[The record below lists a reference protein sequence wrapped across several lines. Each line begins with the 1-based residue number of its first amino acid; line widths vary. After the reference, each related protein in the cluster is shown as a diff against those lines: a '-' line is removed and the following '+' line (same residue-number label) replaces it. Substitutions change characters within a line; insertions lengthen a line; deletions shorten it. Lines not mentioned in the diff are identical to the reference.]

1 MSVRTV
7 VGFDIIDIRRY
18 FGIAERS
25 FGKLFDIGIHTDP
38 MAVDVNPKNI
48 FLRSDPDVADW
59 PIKNCT
65 KKDPAEFFSIFFIR
79 HYLLKKKSSIRFRS
93 STVQY
98 AQFLSTVISY
108 KFLNNIY
115 FLCKKK

>member
-7 VGFDIIDIRRY
+7 VRFDIIDIRRY

-38 MAVDVNPKNI
+38 MAVGVNPKNI
-48 FLRSDPDVADW
+48 FFFFYPDVADW

-79 HYLLKKKSSIRFRS
+79 HYFLKKKIVDQTQILYSAICPISLNGN
-93 STVQY
+93 
-98 AQFLSTVISY
+98 FLQIS
-108 KFLNNIY
+108 
-115 FLCKKK
+115 